1 MNNSI
6 PAHLGSPQGDMSISF
21 QQNEASTMESN
32 RAPGYVAWP
41 MLNGP
46 TYQMDDQFNGFD
58 DIFQLMDAS
67 YQINEQMYEPGD
79 MAQF

>member
-1 MNNSI
+1 
-6 PAHLGSPQGDMSISF
+6 
-21 QQNEASTMESN
+21 MEPN
-32 RAPGYVAWP
+32 RAPGYMAWP

-46 TYQMDDQFNGFD
+46 TYQMADQFNGFD

-79 MAQF
+79 MAEF